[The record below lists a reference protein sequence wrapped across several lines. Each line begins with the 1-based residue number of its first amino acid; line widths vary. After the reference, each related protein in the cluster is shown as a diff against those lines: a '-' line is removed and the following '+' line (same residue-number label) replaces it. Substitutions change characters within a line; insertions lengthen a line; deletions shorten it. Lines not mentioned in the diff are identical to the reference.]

1 MKNSSPDSFRPKRV
15 AALTR
20 AFEDE
25 LLVYDSAKNRAHS
38 LNRTAAAVWK
48 LSDGN
53 RSSSQIA
60 TAISREFS
68 VHVDESLVLLALDQ
82 LAKAHLLVE
91 PPASVKNSS
100 RRAALRTLGKAAV
113 IALPLITSI
122 VAPPPARA
130 ASCLPLG
137 SPCTSSAQCC
147 SGLCTPP
154 LPLRLCG

>member
-1 MKNSSPDSFRPKRV
+1 MKNSSLDSFKPKRV

-20 AFEDE
+20 TFEDE

-53 RSSSQIA
+53 HSPSQIA
-60 TAISREFS
+60 AAVSRRFS
-68 VHVDESLVLLALDQ
+68 VHVDESVVLFALDQ
-82 LAKAHLLVE
+82 LARAHLLVE
-91 PPASVKNSS
+91 PQTSVKNSS

-130 ASCLPLG
+130 ASCRHNG
-137 SPCTSSAQCC
+137 SSCGSNAQCC
-147 SGLCTPP
+147 SGVCVPVVGQCL
-154 LPLRLCG
+154 GG